1 MSEFTLPA
9 SKDEIASSLQ
19 KRAVAL
25 WGEKRAREAQ
35 KTIDEAAGYIT
46 QIANDPMPVE
56 EAPAGYP

>member
-9 SKDEIASSLQ
+9 SKEEIAKSLK

-35 KTIDEAAGYIT
+35 KTVEEAAGYIA